1 MRNLFCGILVIG
13 LVLSTGAFA
22 QLDTTFNSTGF
33 QTASFGFHA
42 MASDV
47 AVQPNNKIVV
57 AGQCQPE
64 VFQQCVAR
72 YNEDGSL
79 DMTFGEKGFLVNLDL
94 ESGGRVALQS
104 DGKILVGGT
113 KRFESFP
120 SYSDTPTLT
129 RYNSDGTLDSSF
141 GGGNVVIA
149 GAGMGIAYPTGLAVQ
164 SDGKIVMVGGSY
176 PWSRLGTT
184 ASGGWMVRY
193 LPNGTPDTSFGT
205 GGIRNLTMTDQT
217 TCAGLAIQ
225 PDGKLLLSVYASTAA
240 GTPPPKSML
249 WRLNADGTSDPTW
262 GGGDGIVDVPAAPF
276 LNSIKYLNVM
286 LDGRVV
292 AISDFRAIFRFNPDG
307 SLDTSLDGD
316 GVRELTG
323 ITAVNTDLTVTAS
336 GKIMITGPS
345 PGGSQKFSIYRFQAD
360 GAIETGFGNNG
371 VLIVD
376 PIISPSENSFSL
388 SSVFDTQ
395 GRLVIGGYLA
405 STPMSFAVVR
415 LLAPPVT
422 SVSVSGRVT
431 GPNGN
436 GASGVTVSTS
446 GASATT
452 NPFGFYTLNNIQTNR
467 TYVFSVRSKTDLAFN
482 KRTVLVDDQISGLD
496 FVGQQVG
503 SRTVQ
508 IDEPAPK
515 SPGPVIRK
523 LQ

>member
-1 MRNLFCGILVIG
+1 MKNLFCSILIIG
-13 LVLSTGAFA
+13 FINAGVFA
-22 QLDTTFNSTGF
+22 QLDTSFNSAGF
-33 QTASFGFHA
+33 QTASFGMHA
-42 MASDV
+42 MGSDV

-57 AGQCQPE
+57 AGQCQPKI
-64 VFQQCVAR
+64 FQQCVAR

-79 DMTFGEKGFLVNLDL
+79 DTTFAEKGFLVNDDI

-129 RYNSDGTLDSSF
+129 RYNPDGTLDNSF

-149 GAGMGIAYPTGLAVQ
+149 GAGMGIAYPTGLAIQ

-184 ASGGWMVRY
+184 ASGGWMIRY

-225 PDGKLLLSVYASTAA
+225 PDGKMLLSVYTSTAS

-249 WRLNADGTSDPTW
+249 WRLNADGNPDPTW

-276 LNSIKYLNVM
+276 LNAIKFLNVM

-316 GVRELTG
+316 GIRELTG
-323 ITAVNTDLTVTAS
+323 VTAVNTDLTVTAS
-336 GKIMITGPS
+336 GKIMLTGPS
-345 PGGSQKFSIYRFQAD
+345 PSGNSKFGIYKFKAD
-360 GAIETGFGNNG
+360 GTVETGFGNSG

-376 PIISPSENSFSL
+376 PIISASENSFSL
-388 SSVFDTQ
+388 SSVFDNQ
-395 GRLVIGGYLA
+395 GRLVTGGYVA
-405 STPMSFAVVR
+405 TTPMSFAVVR
-415 LLAPPVT
+415 LLAPPVM

-446 GASATT
+446 GISATT

-467 TYVFSVRSKTDLAFN
+467 TYIFSVRSKTGLSFN
-482 KRTVLVDDQISGLD
+482 KRTILVDDQITGLD
-496 FVGQQVG
+496 FVGEQLD
-503 SRTVQ
+503 SRTIQ
-508 IDEPAPK
+508 IDGPAPK
-515 SPGPVIRK
+515 SLGPSTRK
-523 LQ
+523 LR